1 MVIAFFLRLSSLLFL
16 TFTPFA
22 VRYLMLQ
29 VSDVEFITH
38 YKRFPNS
45 VSFCASEASSS
56 MILLKKKIHISM
68 QFVFC
73 KKYFMWDKWKH
84 R

>member
-38 YKRFPNS
+38 YKK
-45 VSFCASEASSS
+45 VSEFRQLLCERSE
-56 MILLKKKIHISM
+56 
-68 QFVFC
+68 
-73 KKYFMWDKWKH
+73 
-84 R
+84 